1 MNLTITQLEYI
12 VAVDTHRNFAKAAEH
27 CFITQ
32 PTLSMQ
38 IKKLEQQLGI
48 LIFDRSKKPVKP
60 TKLGDKVIAQARN
73 SLHSLARI
81 QEIIQDSKGDIEG
94 GLRIGIIP
102 TLAPY
107 LLPRFATSMVRKYPR
122 TQLIIDEL
130 LSDQILEKLSND
142 LLDIGIMVPPAGNSF
157 KSLPLFQEEFLLYFS
172 NNHRL
177 QSKKE
182 VTIKELDTRDMWL
195 LKEGHCFR
203 DQVET
208 LCRKEFNHNATRSI
222 QFETGSL
229 ETLKNIIDHKLGFT
243 LLPQLATLGW
253 KSSDKQRLRRFQGEK
268 PVREVCLVIHKGF
281 LKEGLIKILQK
292 EILSSLPAEITRKS
306 SNNVVKWITE
316 DVDYLNT

>member
-1 MNLTITQLEYI
+1 MNITITQLEYI
-12 VAVDTHRNFAKAAEH
+12 VAVDTHRNFAKAAAH

-38 IKKLEQQLGI
+38 IKKLEQQLGV

-60 TKLGDKVIAQARN
+60 TKVGEKVIAQARN
-73 SLHSLARI
+73 SIHSLSRI
-81 QEIIQDSKGDIEG
+81 QEIILDSKGDIEG
-94 GLRIGIIP
+94 GLRIGVIP

-107 LLPRFATSMVRKYPR
+107 LLPRFVTSMVKHYPK
-122 TQLIIDEL
+122 TQLIIEEL
-130 LSDQILEKLSND
+130 LSDQILERLDND

-172 NNHRL
+172 DNHKL
-177 QSKKE
+177 QSEKE
-182 VTIKELDTRDMWL
+182 IAVKELDTRDMWL

-203 DQVET
+203 DQVES
-208 LCRKEFNHNATRSI
+208 LCRKEFNHQVNRPI

-253 KSSDKQRLRRFQGEK
+253 KAADKQRLRRFKGKK
-268 PVREVCLVIHKGF
+268 PVREVGLVFHKSF
-281 LKEGLIKILQK
+281 SKEGLIKALQN
-292 EILSSLPAEITRKS
+292 EIISNLPAGFRGNS
-306 SNNVVKWITE
+306 SGKIIDWVQKQPGV
-316 DVDYLNT
+316 